1 MAHRDSDSSILQ
13 RILQTFIAG
22 LLAILPLALTCF
34 VIGWVIQ
41 RLHDLVGP
49 YSTIGAVL
57 RSVGMTITA
66 CELTAYTFG
75 LAGAVL
81 LVYGLGVLVEYGVG
95 RRWNAAM
102 DRTMRRIPILRT
114 LYDASKNLS
123 NVFDTRNNSL
133 QGMTPVMCYFG
144 DGGAAATP
152 ALMPTSELV
161 RLGDDDYHVVM
172 IPTAP
177 VPFGGALLCVK
188 ADWVKPAEF
197 SFDELIGVYVSMG
210 ISAPDC
216 LGRRADGDFIGKP
229 MRPDVR

>member
-1 MAHRDSDSSILQ
+1 MAHHDGTFGVSQ
-13 RILQTFIAG
+13 RIVQTFIAG
-22 LLAILPLALTCF
+22 LFAILPLALTCF

-41 RLHDLVGP
+41 LLHDLVGP
-49 YSTIGAVL
+49 YSIFGRIL
-57 RSVGMTITA
+57 RSIGMTVTA
-66 CELTAYTFG
+66 CEITAYAFG

-81 LVYGLGVLVEYGVG
+81 LVYGLGVLLQYGVG

-102 DRTMRRIPILRT
+102 ERTMRRIPILRT

-144 DGGAAATP
+144 GSGGAATP
-152 ALMPTSELV
+152 ALMPTRELV

-177 VPFGGALLCVK
+177 VPFGGALMCVR
-188 ADWVKPAEF
+188 ADWVKPADF
-197 SFDELIGVYVSMG
+197 SFDDLIGVYVSMG
-210 ISAPDC
+210 LTAPDC
-216 LGRRADGDFIGKP
+216 LGRRERKDDAGK
-229 MRPDVR
+229 